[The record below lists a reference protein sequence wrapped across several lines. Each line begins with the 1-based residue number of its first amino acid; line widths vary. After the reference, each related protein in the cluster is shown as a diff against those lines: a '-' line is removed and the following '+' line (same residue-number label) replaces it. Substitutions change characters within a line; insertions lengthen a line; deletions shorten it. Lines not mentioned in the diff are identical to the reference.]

1 MENVMRMKTCL
12 RCGGNVFPARDDDGA
27 YVFCLQ
33 CGAIVYQ
40 SRPKS
45 IRVPLQSRKT
55 YQESTPRMRT
65 GLR

>member
-1 MENVMRMKTCL
+1 MENIMRMKTCQ

-33 CGAIVYQ
+33 CGAVVYQ
-40 SRPKS
+40 SHPKR
-45 IRVPLQSRKT
+45 IRVPLQPHKT
-55 YQESTPRMRT
+55 YQEPTPRMHT

>member
-1 MENVMRMKTCL
+1 MENIMRMKTCQ
-12 RCGGNVFPARDDDGA
+12 RCGGNVFPARDDEGA

-33 CGAIVYQ
+33 CGAVVYQ
-40 SRPKS
+40 TRPKR

-55 YQESTPRMRT
+55 YQEPSTRMRA